1 MDHQHP
7 LRLTDG
13 ILRFRGPGSVH
24 LHRHDNT
31 PPSKKKRMFRSR
43 ATPKLRGIEAVPRP
57 SNPCS
62 STWAKWRV
70 GVCGVASP
78 SSTWRSWAGCGGLS
92 FQQPPREKRGILCN
106 NNNTIIF
113 ILSVPIMASRPSIYK
128 QVASAAPLMSPRARD
143 LTSGERHVQQH
154 IAAVIPTINSAYMC

>member
-24 LHRHDNT
+24 LHRPRQHP
-31 PPSKKKRMFRSR
+31 PPSKKKKECSGLVPLQSCAAF
-43 ATPKLRGIEAVPRP
+43 EAAPRP

-113 ILSVPIMASRPSIYK
+113 ILSVPIMASRASIYK

-154 IAAVIPTINSAYMC
+154 TGPTAYCGN

>member
-24 LHRHDNT
+24 LHRPRQHP

-43 ATPKLRGIEAVPRP
+43 ATPKLRGIEAAPRP

-70 GVCGVASP
+70 GVCGVASVVDLALVGWLWGFVI
-78 SSTWRSWAGCGGLS
+78 STTPERKKGHLVQQQQQQHHHIYSVCPDHGIEGVHLQAGRFRGSPNVFQSKGLD
-92 FQQPPREKRGILCN
+92 KRGMTCPKAYRSDSIL
-106 NNNTIIF
+106 
-113 ILSVPIMASRPSIYK
+113 R
-128 QVASAAPLMSPRARD
+128 
-143 LTSGERHVQQH
+143 
-154 IAAVIPTINSAYMC
+154 